1 MLKRFS
7 ISVAILC
14 ILYYVLEWYN
24 GRAQMADFRV
34 YYDAAN
40 ALLHGNTLYGK
51 AFGVSSGFYKYSPF
65 ACIPFIPLAVL
76 PYSIASVIYYGVTA
90 AAIIFFSVRVS
101 TYLQGASANQRLLL
115 PLLAGLFLIDHLE
128 RELHL
133 GNINLLLLIALFETF
148 IALKSNQNIRGGVF
162 YGLVLLFKPHFVL
175 LLPYFIWKK
184 RFKTVAASVASV
196 AFGLFLPA
204 VALGWKENMS
214 LLNKWFGAM
223 SDHNLA
229 LQRSPNTIYGLL
241 NNTFLDGQAGSW
253 LIAVTLLLVAV
264 LVAIFIL
271 RNDRIAGEKWSTNLR
286 YQEYFLLIALVP
298 SLVHT
303 DTEHFMWIWP
313 LLALSIYGLLIK
325 DVKQTRLGI
334 ILLALAFIPFAINSP
349 DLVGNRLQLLF
360 DEGGIGLGNLLIIA
374 AALMVNKRQ

>member
-101 TYLQGASANQRLLL
+101 TYLQGTSANQRLLL

-313 LLALSIYGLLIK
+313 LLALSIYGLLNK
-325 DVKQTRLGI
+325 DVKQTWLGI

>member
-1 MLKRFS
+1 VLKRFS

-101 TYLQGASANQRLLL
+101 TYLQGTSANQRLLL

-313 LLALSIYGLLIK
+313 LLALSIYGLLNK
-325 DVKQTRLGI
+325 DVKQTWLGI

>member
-101 TYLQGASANQRLLL
+101 TYLQGTSANQRLLL

-271 RNDRIAGEKWSTNLR
+271 CNDRIAGEKWSTNLR

-313 LLALSIYGLLIK
+313 LLALSIYGLLNK
-325 DVKQTRLGI
+325 DVKQTWLGI

-374 AALMVNKRQ
+374 AALMVNTRQ

>member
-7 ISVAILC
+7 ISVGILC

-65 ACIPFIPLAVL
+65 ACIPFIPLALL
-76 PYSIASVIYYGVTA
+76 PYSIASVIYYGITT

-374 AALMVNKRQ
+374 AALMVNTRQ

>member
-1 MLKRFS
+1 LLKRFS

-374 AALMVNKRQ
+374 AALMVNTRQ

>member
-1 MLKRFS
+1 
-7 ISVAILC
+7 
-14 ILYYVLEWYN
+14 
-24 GRAQMADFRV
+24 MADFRV

-76 PYSIASVIYYGVTA
+76 PYSIASVIYYGITA

-101 TYLQGASANQRLLL
+101 TYLQGTSANQRLLL

-133 GNINLLLLIALFETF
+133 GNINLILLIALFETF

-286 YQEYFLLIALVP
+286 YQEFFLLIALVP

-313 LLALSIYGLLIK
+313 LLALSIYGLLNK
-325 DVKQTRLGI
+325 DVKQTWLGI

-374 AALMVNKRQ
+374 AALMVNTRQ

>member
-101 TYLQGASANQRLLL
+101 TYLQGTSANQRLLL

-264 LVAIFIL
+264 LMAIFIL
-271 RNDRIAGEKWSTNLR
+271 RNDRITGEKWSTNLR

-313 LLALSIYGLLIK
+313 LLALSIYGLLNK
-325 DVKQTRLGI
+325 DVKQTWLGI

-374 AALMVNKRQ
+374 AALMVNTRQ

>member
-1 MLKRFS
+1 VLKRFS
-7 ISVAILC
+7 ISVGILC

-65 ACIPFIPLAVL
+65 ACIPFIPLALL
-76 PYSIASVIYYGVTA
+76 PYSIASVIYYGITT

-374 AALMVNKRQ
+374 AALMVNTRQ

>member
-101 TYLQGASANQRLLL
+101 TYLQGTSANQRLLL

-241 NNTFLDGQAGSW
+241 NNIFLDGQAGSW

-313 LLALSIYGLLIK
+313 LLALSIYGLLNK

-374 AALMVNKRQ
+374 AALMVNTRQ

>member
-101 TYLQGASANQRLLL
+101 TYLQGTSANQRLLL

-162 YGLVLLFKPHFVL
+162 YGLVLLFKPHFIL
-175 LLPYFIWKK
+175 LLPYFLWKK

-313 LLALSIYGLLIK
+313 LLALSIYGLLNK

-374 AALMVNKRQ
+374 AALMVNTRQ

>member
-374 AALMVNKRQ
+374 AALMVNTRQ